1 MSGTK
6 GKSGKIHTA
15 ADRKARR
22 RAAQAGGMA
31 KRNRSAGHSA
41 PDDVADT
48 AHPGPRPFPVD
59 NWMDLKDDYAV
70 RLADVKV
77 ATALVELDEAKVKR
91 DLARG
96 KLKTR
101 DEFRESITAIVEEI
115 VSRLSILV
123 DAAVETHPPEN
134 QPRIRHL
141 MEAAAYKLRDEVR
154 ARLKEQTA

>member
-1 MSGTK
+1 MTGIK
-6 GKSGKIHTA
+6 GRSGKIHTA
-15 ADRKARR
+15 ADREARR

-31 KRNRSAGHSA
+31 KRNRSAGHGD
-41 PDDVADT
+41 PDSGAD
-48 AHPGPRPFPVD
+48 PSQDPRPFPVE

-96 KLKTR
+96 KLKTKE
-101 DEFRESITAIVEEI
+101 EFRESITAIVEEI

-123 DAAVETHPPEN
+123 DAAVETHPPEQ
-134 QPRIRHL
+134 QPRVRHL
-141 MEAAAYKLRDEVR
+141 MEAAAYKLRDDVR
-154 ARLKEQTA
+154 ARLKEQTT